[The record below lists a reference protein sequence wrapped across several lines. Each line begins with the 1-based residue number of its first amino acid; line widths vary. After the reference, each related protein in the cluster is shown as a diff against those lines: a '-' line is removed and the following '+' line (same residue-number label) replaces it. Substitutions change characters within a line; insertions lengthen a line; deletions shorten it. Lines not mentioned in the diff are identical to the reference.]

1 MKGGFNMGQEGKEK
15 NPEYKKITIRTIDGS
30 TIHGKVNVSPE
41 DRVSD
46 LFTTK
51 EALFIV
57 LVDVTSSDHTNK
69 TLFINKNHI
78 VWVEPED

>member
-1 MKGGFNMGQEGKEK
+1 MGQEGKE
-15 NPEYKKITIRTIDGS
+15 NNTEYKKITIRTIDGS
-30 TIHGKVNVSPE
+30 TIHGKVNVSPA

-46 LFTTK
+46 LFTSK

-57 LVDVTSSDHTNK
+57 LVGVTSSDHTNK

>member
-1 MKGGFNMGQEGKEK
+1 MGKKEKGK
-15 NPEYKKITIRTIDGS
+15 NPEYKKITIRTVDGS

-46 LFTTK
+46 LFTSK

-57 LVDVTSSDHTNK
+57 IVDVTSSDHTDK

>member
-1 MKGGFNMGQEGKEK
+1 MGKKEK
-15 NPEYKKITIRTIDGS
+15 GENPEYKKITIRTVDGS

-46 LFTTK
+46 LFISK

-57 LVDVTSSDHTNK
+57 VVDVMSIDHTNK

>member
-1 MKGGFNMGQEGKEK
+1 MKGGFNMGQEGKGK
-15 NPEYKKITIRTIDGS
+15 NPEYEKISIRTIDGS
-30 TIHGKVNVSPE
+30 TIHGRVNVSSE

-46 LFTTK
+46 LFTSK

-57 LVDVTSSDHTNK
+57 VVDVTSSDHTNK

>member
-1 MKGGFNMGQEGKEK
+1 MGKKEKGK
-15 NPEYKKITIRTIDGS
+15 NPEYKKITIRTVDGS
-30 TIHGKVNVSPE
+30 TIHGKVNISSE

-46 LFTTK
+46 LFTSK
-51 EALFIV
+51 EALFII
-57 LVDVTSSDHTNK
+57 LVGVTSSDHTNK

>member
-1 MKGGFNMGQEGKEK
+1 MGKKEKGK
-15 NPEYKKITIRTIDGS
+15 NPEYKKITIRTVDGS

-46 LFTTK
+46 LFTSK

-57 LVDVTSSDHTNK
+57 IVDVTSSDHTNK

>member
-1 MKGGFNMGQEGKEK
+1 MKGGFNMGRKGKGKNLEYEK
-15 NPEYKKITIRTIDGS
+15 ISIRTVDGS
-30 TIHGKVNVSPE
+30 TIHGKVNVSPA

-46 LFTTK
+46 LFTSK

-57 LVDVTSSDHTNK
+57 VVDVMSSDHTNK

>member
-1 MKGGFNMGQEGKEK
+1 MGKKEKEK
-15 NPEYKKITIRTIDGS
+15 NPEYKKITIRTTDGS

-46 LFTTK
+46 LFTCK

-57 LVDVTSSDHTNK
+57 IVDVTSSDHTNK